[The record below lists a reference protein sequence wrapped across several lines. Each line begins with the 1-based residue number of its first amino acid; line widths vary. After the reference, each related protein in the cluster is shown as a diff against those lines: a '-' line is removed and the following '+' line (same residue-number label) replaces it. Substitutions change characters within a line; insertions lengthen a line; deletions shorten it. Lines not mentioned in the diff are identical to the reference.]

1 MSRLKTRVFDPK
13 DFLAQTG
20 LGRTIMQYPKNK
32 VIFAQG
38 EPSDAVFYIQK
49 GRAKLTVLSPQG
61 KEATI
66 ALLGEGDF
74 MHIPDEADQ
83 RSGVMSI
90 TIPG

>member
-1 MSRLKTRVFDPK
+1 MSRLKTRIFDPK

-49 GRAKLTVLSPQG
+49 GRTKLTVLSPQG

-66 ALLGEGDF
+66 TLLGEGDF
-74 MHIPDEADQ
+74 IGE
-83 RSGVMSI
+83 GCI
-90 TIPG
+90 TL